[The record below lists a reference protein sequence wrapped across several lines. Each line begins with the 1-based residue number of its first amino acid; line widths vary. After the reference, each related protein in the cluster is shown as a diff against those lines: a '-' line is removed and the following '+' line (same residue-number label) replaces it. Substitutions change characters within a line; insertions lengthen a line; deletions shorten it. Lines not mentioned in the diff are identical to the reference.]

1 MTCRLRL
8 PALLAAA
15 GLVSAPL
22 VTAALAQ
29 QQPAQ
34 QFGPRVQ
41 QQQQQQEPAA
51 QQQGQ
56 RPQRQGPPPAVV
68 LGKFGDWQ
76 LQCETQQQA
85 QAQMQGQSASDAS
98 SAGGASGKSDPA
110 VKKAEEQNC
119 GLVQNT
125 RDPKRESVQM
135 SLIIASGMQ
144 NDKRVTMM
152 RVIAPIGVF
161 LPTGVAL
168 EIDGEAVGRVPFT
181 RCLPQVCVA
190 FAEASVPT
198 LEKLKKGAKA
208 NFIIYEAPGLG
219 ISMPISLSGFT
230 KGLEELEKL

>member
-8 PALLAAA
+8 PAVVAAA

-41 QQQQQQEPAA
+41 QQQPAA
-51 QQQGQ
+51 QQPGQ
-56 RPQRQGPPPAVV
+56 RPQRQGPPPAVL

-85 QAQMQGQSASDAS
+85 QAQTQGQSANDAS
-98 SAGGASGKSDPA
+98 SADGSSGKTDPA
-110 VKKAEEQNC
+110 AKKAEEQNC

-144 NDKRVTMM
+144 NGKRVTMM

-190 FAEASVPT
+190 FAEASAAT

-230 KGLEELEKL
+230 KGLEELAKL

>member
-8 PALLAAA
+8 LAVLAAA
-15 GLVSAPL
+15 GLLTAPFA
-22 VTAALAQ
+22 TFAFAQQ

-34 QFGPRVQ
+34 QQFGPRIQ
-41 QQQQQQEPAA
+41 QQPGA
-51 QQQGQ
+51 QPQGQ

-85 QAQMQGQSASDAS
+85 QAQMQGQSATDAS
-98 SAGGASGKSDPA
+98 SGDGSAGKSDPA
-110 VKKAEEQNC
+110 AKKAEEQNC

-125 RDPKRESVQM
+125 RDPKRESIQM

-144 NDKRVTMM
+144 NNKRVTMM

-198 LEKLKKGAKA
+198 LEKLKKGARA

-219 ISMPISLSGFT
+219 ITMPISLSGFT

>member
-8 PALLAAA
+8 PAVLAAA
-15 GLVSAPL
+15 GLVTVPL
-22 VTAALAQ
+22 ITGAIAQQ

-41 QQQQQQEPAA
+41 QQPAA

-85 QAQMQGQSASDAS
+85 QAQGQGQGALAGS
-98 SAGGASGKSDPA
+98 SGDGSGGKSDPA
-110 VKKAEEQNC
+110 AKKADEQNC

-125 RDPKRESVQM
+125 RDPKRENIQM

-144 NDKRVTMM
+144 NNKRVTMM

-190 FAEASVPT
+190 FAEASAPT
-198 LEKLKKGAKA
+198 LEKLKKGNKA

-219 ISMPISLSGFT
+219 ITMPISLSGFT